1 MYTITKNVIESG
13 NYELSDMLKKL
24 DTLWVQGS
32 ITDAEREELMALARE
47 KANVQNSMDVIAKL
61 EELDKRVKALED
73 AEKNSDT
80 SESEEETETVKP
92 TEPTY
97 PEYTVGKWYYAG
109 DKVSFD
115 GKVYE
120 CIAPEGVVCV
130 WSPAEY
136 AAYWEELKQP
146 L

>member
-1 MYTITKNVIESG
+1 MYTITKSVIESG

-32 ITDAEREELMALARE
+32 ITDAEREELMELARE
-47 KANVQNSMDVIAKL
+47 KANVQQSIDVLAKL

-73 AEKNSDT
+73 AKANTDT
-80 SESEEETETVKP
+80 SDSEEETETEEP

-97 PEYTVGKWYYAG
+97 PEYVAGKWYYAG
-109 DKVSFD
+109 DVVTFEGST
-115 GKVYE
+115 YT
-120 CIAPEGVVCV
+120 CIAPDGQVCT
-130 WSPAEY
+130 WSPTEY
-136 AAYWEELKQP
+136 PAYWEELEQP

>member
-1 MYTITKNVIESG
+1 MYTIIKSVIESK

-47 KANVQNSMDVIAKL
+47 NANVQQSIDIMAKL

-73 AEKNSDT
+73 AKINTDT
-80 SESEEETETVKP
+80 SDSEEETENEEP
-92 TEPTY
+92 TGTTY
-97 PEYTVGKWYYAG
+97 PEYTAGTWYYAG
-109 DKVSFD
+109 DKVTFD

-120 CIAPEGVVCV
+120 CIAPDGVVCV
-130 WSPAEY
+130 WSPSEY
-136 AAYWEELKQP
+136 AAYWSEYVEV
-146 L
+146 

>member
-80 SESEEETETVKP
+80 SESEEETETVEP

-97 PEYTVGKWYYAG
+97 PEYTAGKWYYSG
-109 DKVSFD
+109 DKVSFG

-130 WSPAEY
+130 WSPSEY
-136 AAYWEELKQP
+136 SAYWEELEQP

>member
-1 MYTITKNVIESG
+1 MIESG

-73 AEKNSDT
+73 AKTNNDSSDSEGEK
-80 SESEEETETVKP
+80 EPVEP
-92 TEPTY
+92 TAPTY
-97 PEYTVGKWYYAG
+97 PEYTAGKWYYAG

-136 AAYWEELKQP
+136 AAYWEELEQP

>member
-1 MYTITKNVIESG
+1 MYTITKSVIESG

-32 ITDAEREELMALARE
+32 ITDAEHEELIALARE
-47 KANVQNSMDVIAKL
+47 NANVQQSMDIMAKI

-73 AEKNSDT
+73 AMTNNDSSDN
-80 SESEEETETVKP
+80 EEETEP

-97 PEYTVGKWYYAG
+97 PEYTAGNWYYTG
-109 DKVSFD
+109 DKVTFE

-120 CIAPEGVVCV
+120 CIAPDGVACV
-130 WSPAEY
+130 WSPTEY
-136 AAYWEELKQP
+136 PAYWEELEQP

>member
-1 MYTITKNVIESG
+1 MYTITKYVIESG

-32 ITDAEREELMALARE
+32 ITDAEHEELMALARE

-73 AEKNSDT
+73 AKTNSGT
-80 SESEEETETVKP
+80 SDSEEETENIEP
-92 TEPTY
+92 TALTY
-97 PEYTVGKWYYAG
+97 PEYTAGKWYYAG
-109 DKVSFD
+109 DKVTFD

-130 WSPAEY
+130 WSPSEY
-136 AAYWEELKQP
+136 AAYWKEVTE
-146 L
+146 

>member
-1 MYTITKNVIESG
+1 MIESG

-47 KANVQNSMDVIAKL
+47 KANTQNSMDVIAKL
-61 EELDKRVKALED
+61 EELDKRVKALE
-73 AEKNSDT
+73 
-80 SESEEETETVKP
+80 ETEPKEP

-97 PEYTVGKWYYAG
+97 PEYVAGKWYYAG
-109 DKVSFD
+109 DVVTFEGST
-115 GKVYE
+115 YT
-120 CIAPEGVVCV
+120 CIAPDGQVCT
-130 WSPAEY
+130 WSPTEY
-136 AAYWEELKQP
+136 PAYWEELEQP

>member
-1 MYTITKNVIESG
+1 MYTITKSVIESR

-32 ITDAEREELMALARE
+32 ITDAEREELIALARTNAE
-47 KANVQNSMDVIAKL
+47 VQQSIDILAKL

-73 AEKNSDT
+73 AKVNTEPEED
-80 SESEEETETVKP
+80 SEEPTETA
-92 TEPTY
+92 Y
-97 PEYTVGKWYYAG
+97 PEYKAGNWYYKG
-109 DKVSFD
+109 NKVTFD

-120 CIAPEGVVCV
+120 CTAPEGVACV
-130 WSPAEY
+130 WSPSEY
-136 AAYWEELKQP
+136 PAYWEKVEQP